1 MLKLL
6 VNLTA
11 ASFRYPRS
19 VLLGLLVIVVL
30 AGVWG
35 QERFTLNSDTGDVL
49 TPRAS
54 DVWYQDDLAFKS
66 AFPQLLQTAIV
77 VLSGP
82 EADAVAAAQAALMT
96 SLPEDIFTS
105 VQVAGADPALTDALI
120 YYLPDTD
127 FRALTRGASQLNTLD
142 QRLANKPALAGV
154 IDIAFGMDLL
164 GDRRGLK
171 PLIESMSAARLD
183 QTQSLVTN
191 YSGVLQGVDDRYY
204 SVIRVK
210 AAQQFGK
217 QLPGSEVVAN
227 VRQWIAPTIS
237 EYASVDIALTGDLVL
252 ADEELH
258 DALGGMQRAGAIS
271 LLALVIVLSWGVRSW
286 RVTMGMLLLVL
297 AGGVITNAA
306 ALAVVGQYNTLS
318 LAFLVMF
325 FGLGVDFGL
334 HYGLAVMEQAGA
346 ERAADRAMSKTGR
359 ALSLC
364 ALTTAWA
371 FLSFS
376 PTEYRGLGELG
387 VISALGMAVALLL
400 TATFMPAWFGWV
412 GLPTRHHSNV
422 HASWVLPTSG
432 KIVWMWL
439 LLAGILL
446 PLASQTRF
454 DFSVAGMRN
463 TDTPAMQALTRLQEA
478 NIGTDYSIS
487 VLSPVAAAP
496 TMRAQLEALASV
508 ASVRDL
514 GDILPDEV
522 SALARLEK
530 LKPLADKLYQASQV
544 RPGLD
549 ANTIRDAVARAQRLP
564 GLFPPLAE
572 ELSALALLTDE
583 ALIRVEQRWVNQL
596 LMMREQLASFMDADI
611 PTKASLLPE
620 TIADFQT
627 ADGQWRLE
635 VLPKQTLYS
644 TTALTQFVGDV
655 TAVAPNAAGRAM
667 IEYGV
672 GQVVVRAFKEAVAI
686 AAAGIAVLLMLYY
699 RALLLPLLILLPLGV
714 ATLITFAVMA
724 ILDVP
729 LNMANIL
736 VVPLILGLGIDT
748 AIHVAHRYRVLGS
761 MAALMQSSTPRAIVL
776 SALTTVVT
784 FASLMISEHP
794 GTASIGALLAV
805 AIPIMV
811 VVTFSLLPALIEM
824 AQRQCWLKPLQQGE
838 G

>member
-412 GLPTRHHSNV
+412 GLPTRRHSNG

-672 GQVVVRAFKEAVAI
+672 GRVVVRAFKEAVAI

-699 RALLLPLLILLPLGV
+699 RALFLPILILLPLGV